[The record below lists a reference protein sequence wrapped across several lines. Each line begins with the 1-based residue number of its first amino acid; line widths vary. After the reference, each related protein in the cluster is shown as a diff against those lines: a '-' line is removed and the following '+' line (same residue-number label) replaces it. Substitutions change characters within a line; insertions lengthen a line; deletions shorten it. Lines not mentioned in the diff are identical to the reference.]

1 MLSSHRDGFLYL
13 GNLLSFINSMEESNC
28 WIGWEKAA
36 GVILHGWCQTRLPKH
51 LQCSSWDGRQLN
63 PKPSFHR
70 TKRGVDEVCRIIRKG
85 GVIAMF
91 LYLLSLVY
99 LATDGNKKVV
109 GRCFLTFSVAAAV
122 FYYFWA
128 RNATVV
134 YAVLFN
140 KADYLVN
147 WSKNFDSNESL
158 NEEYVKN
165 NSHF

>member
-1 MLSSHRDGFLYL
+1 
-13 GNLLSFINSMEESNC
+13 
-28 WIGWEKAA
+28 
-36 GVILHGWCQTRLPKH
+36 
-51 LQCSSWDGRQLN
+51 
-63 PKPSFHR
+63 
-70 TKRGVDEVCRIIRKG
+70 VDEVCRIIRKG

-158 NEEYVKN
+158 NEELDELNATRATFKERTRELEEEIAVLRSRT
-165 NSHF
+165 NSTQQVEKFRTSLSSSAKGFASMVDT